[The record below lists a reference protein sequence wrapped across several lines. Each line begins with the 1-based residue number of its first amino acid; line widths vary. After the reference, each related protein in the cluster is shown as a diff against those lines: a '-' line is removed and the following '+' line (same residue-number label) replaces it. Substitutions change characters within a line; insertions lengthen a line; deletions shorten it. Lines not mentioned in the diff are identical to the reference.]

1 MKLPGLYGARSI
13 ESGRAA
19 GYFVDEMLAWAAEG
33 SLVPISGLRGFSGVL
48 ETSPLGRAKADV
60 GWLVCDSWT
69 VPFEGQGPL
78 EPEKTKS
85 QPISES
91 LERGEK
97 RPLTAA
103 LAHRFMYRTVCDL
116 L

>member
-1 MKLPGLYGARSI
+1 MLRREGILVRISVL
-13 ESGRAA
+13 SGP
-19 GYFVDEMLAWAAEG
+19 FQG
-33 SLVPISGLRGFSGVL
+33 SWRRLRW
-48 ETSPLGRAKADV
+48 GRAKAGV
-60 GWLVCDSWT
+60 GWLIYDSWT